1 MYTPPKKQLAWETC
15 KHLDGI
21 ARVTAKGMWIHTIN
35 VLGYVTAMQS
45 RKMVLLRAF
54 LRYDLLKM

>member
-1 MYTPPKKQLAWETC
+1 MYTPPKKQLAWETS
-15 KHLDGI
+15 KQLGSI

-35 VLGYVTAMQS
+35 VSGYVTAMQS
-45 RKMVLLRAF
+45 GKMVLIRAF